1 MAEHTEGLSPL
12 ATGIKGRCPRCGEG
26 HLFKGFLSLADACEN
41 CGLDYGFADS
51 GDGPAVLIMFP
62 VGTIVV
68 VGWLVTDALFGW
80 PALVQLAI
88 WLPMTL
94 ILSLLLLR
102 PFKGVMI
109 NLQYKTGAR
118 AGGGPGEREDN

>member
-12 ATGIKGRCPRCGEG
+12 ATGIRARCPRCGEG
-26 HLFKGFLSLADACEN
+26 HLFRGFLTLADGCGS
-41 CGLDYGFADS
+41 CGLDYAFADS

-62 VGTIVV
+62 VATLVV

-80 PALVQLAI
+80 PVIVHLLV
-88 WLPMTL
+88 WMPMVL
-94 ILSLLLLR
+94 VLSLLLLR

-109 NLQYKTGAR
+109 NLQHRTGAR
-118 AGGGPGEREDN
+118 AGGGPGERDDT

>member
-1 MAEHTEGLSPL
+1 MTELTKGPSPL

-26 HLFKGFLSLADACEN
+26 HLFKGFLTLAEGCDS
-41 CGLDYGFADS
+41 CGLDYAFADS

-62 VGTIVV
+62 VATMVV

-80 PALVQLAI
+80 PALVHLLV
-88 WLPMTL
+88 WMPMTL

-109 NLQYKTGAR
+109 TLQHATGAR
-118 AGGGPGEREDN
+118 AGGGPGDREGA